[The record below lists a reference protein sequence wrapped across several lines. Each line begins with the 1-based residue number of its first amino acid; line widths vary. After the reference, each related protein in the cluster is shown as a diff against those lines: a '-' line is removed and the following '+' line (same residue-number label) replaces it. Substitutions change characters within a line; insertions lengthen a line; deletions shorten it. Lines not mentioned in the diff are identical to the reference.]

1 MLFVRTMW
9 SMPTQAKLDRTDASE
24 TVFKIDDDFSL
35 ALGGPLYQLYLRT
48 RLSTPPLGLVHRRVI
63 VISLVCWL
71 PLLLLSLATGHVFG
85 RDHVPFLRDVEVHAR
100 FLVALPL
107 LIVAEYIVHQRII
120 RVVRHFLARNIIA
133 AENRQRFAQ
142 IISSTM
148 RLRNSALMELVLLVL
163 CFTLGHWV
171 WRDQIAL
178 KTASWYEM
186 NYAGGLHL
194 TTAGYWYEYVS
205 LAIFRFIVFRWYYR
219 LFLWYYF
226 LWRVRG
232 LPLQLNLYH
241 PDRAGGL
248 GFLAGSMFA
257 FAPVLLAHTVFLSG
271 IIYDRI
277 LHTGATLLA
286 FKMEIIGSVLALL
299 LLVLIPLTFF
309 VVHLERAQTV
319 AGGEF
324 GVLSSHYV
332 NDFRRKWVQQTS
344 INMEPILGTPDIQ
357 TLADLGHS
365 FDVISKISIVPFGKD
380 AVMRLGGILILPLL
394 PLTLT
399 MVPLKQIVDW
409 ILKLTL

>member
-1 MLFVRTMW
+1 
-9 SMPTQAKLDRTDASE
+9 MPAKAQLE
-24 TVFKIDDDFSL
+24 KIDPSEGLLQNDNDFSL
-35 ALGGPLYQLYLRT
+35 MLGGPLYQLYLRA
-48 RLSTPPLGLVHRRVI
+48 RLSTPFLGLVRRRV
-63 VISLVCWL
+63 VIIGLVCWL
-71 PLLLLSLATGHVFG
+71 PLKVLSLAAGHALGGVS
-85 RDHVPFLRDVEVHAR
+85 VPFLRDVEVHAR
-100 FLVALPL
+100 FLVALPM
-107 LIVAEYIVHQRII
+107 LIVAEFVVHQRII
-120 RVVRHFLARNIIA
+120 LVVRHFLARNIIA

-148 RLRNSALMELVLLVL
+148 RLRNSVLLELVLLVL
-163 CFTLGHWV
+163 CFTVGHWV
-171 WRDQIAL
+171 WRDRIAL

-194 TTAGYWYEYVS
+194 TAAGYWYEFVS
-205 LAIFRFIVFRWYYR
+205 LAIFRFILFRWYYR

-248 GFLAGSMFA
+248 GFLAGSIFA

-271 IIYDRI
+271 VIYDRI
-277 LHTGATLLA
+277 LHTGASLLA
-286 FKMEIIGSVLALL
+286 FKMEIIGSLLALL
-299 LLVLIPLTFF
+299 LLVLIPLGFF
-309 VVHLERAQTV
+309 VVHLERAQRI

-332 NDFRRKWVQQTS
+332 NNFRHKWVQQTS
-344 INMEPILGTPDIQ
+344 SDSEPILGTPDIQ
-357 TLADLGHS
+357 SLADLGHS
-365 FDVISKISIVPFGKD
+365 FDMISEISILPFGKE
-380 AVMRLGGILILPLL
+380 AVIRLGTILILPLL

-409 ILKLTL
+409 ILKLAL